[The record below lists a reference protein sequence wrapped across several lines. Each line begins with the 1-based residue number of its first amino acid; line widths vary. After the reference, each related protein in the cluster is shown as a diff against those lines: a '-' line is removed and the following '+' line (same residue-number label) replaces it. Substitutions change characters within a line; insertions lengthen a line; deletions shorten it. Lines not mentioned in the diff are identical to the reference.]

1 MDVLTFIS
9 KLVEALAWPAIV
21 VWLLWYLKE
30 HLPALARS
38 LRKLK
43 FSGLEMEFE
52 KQAEQLAAE
61 TQTAIPATPPF
72 EDPDI
77 ARLRQIGEIS
87 PRAAIV
93 EAWVRVET
101 NAAEVV
107 RQAGLHMPNAV
118 GPLQLLNSLKQ
129 LDVLTAPQVNAFR
142 HLRELRNMAVHAVD
156 MDVTP
161 EAVNQYIVSA
171 VAMAGYLED
180 MAEFVKN
187 KKAV

>member
-1 MDVLTFIS
+1 MDALTFIS
-9 KLVEALAWPAIV
+9 KLVDALAWPAIV

-43 FSGLEMEFE
+43 FSGVEMEFE
-52 KQAEQLAAE
+52 KQAEQLAVE
-61 TQTAIPATPPF
+61 TQAAIPAAPPF
-72 EDPDI
+72 EESEI
-77 ARLRQIGEIS
+77 SRLRQIGEIS
-87 PRAAIV
+87 SRAAIV

-101 NAAEVV
+101 KAAEVV
-107 RQAGLHMPNAV
+107 RRAGLHMPTAP

-129 LDVLTAPQVNAFR
+129 LGVLTPPQVSAFR
-142 HLRELRNMAVHAVD
+142 HLRELRNMAVHATD

-180 MAEFVKN
+180 TVEFVKN
-187 KKAV
+187 NKPA

>member
-1 MDVLTFIS
+1 MDALTFFS

-30 HLPALARS
+30 HLPTVARS

-43 FSGLEMEFE
+43 FSGVEMEFE
-52 KQAEQLAAE
+52 EQAEQLAAE
-61 TQTAIPATPPF
+61 TQTAIPATPSF
-72 EDPDI
+72 EAPEI
-77 ARLRQIGEIS
+77 ARLKQIAEIS

-93 EAWVRVET
+93 EAWVRVEAE
-101 NAAEVV
+101 AAEVV
-107 RQAGLHMPNAV
+107 RQAGLHVPTAP

-142 HLRELRNMAVHAVD
+142 HLRELRNMAVHASE
-156 MDVTP
+156 MNVTP

-180 MAEFVKN
+180 TAEFVKN
-187 KKAV
+187 KKAA

>member
-1 MDVLTFIS
+1 MDALTFIS
-9 KLVEALAWPAIV
+9 KLVEALVWPAIV

-43 FSGLEMEFE
+43 FSGVEMEFE
-52 KQAEQLAAE
+52 KQAEKLATE
-61 TQTAIPATPPF
+61 TETAIPATPPF
-72 EDPDI
+72 EDPAI

-93 EAWVRVET
+93 EAWVRVEI

-107 RQAGLHMPNAV
+107 RRAGLQMPTAP
-118 GPLQLLNSLKQ
+118 GPLQLLSSLKQ
-129 LDVLTAPQVNAFR
+129 LGVLTAPQVSAFR
-142 HLRELRNMAVHAVD
+142 HLRELRNMAVHAMD

-180 MAEFVKN
+180 AAEFATN
-187 KKAV
+187 NKAV